1 MATKEV
7 TWVEISNNFFSFLG
21 STVFLFFLKVST
33 LIILS
38 IYTIFALMIVRQ
50 VSLMGQTLITPVSP
64 IVKLLAIVHAFFA
77 LGLLILAVVIL

>member
-64 IVKLLAIVHAFFA
+64 IVKLLAIVHAF
-77 LGLLILAVVIL
+77 LP